1 MSTGSPS
8 KRRVVA
14 PRFGEALRR
23 LRGRQSRGEV
33 CRVLASKGL
42 ALDRST
48 LLQYERGTV
57 ATPNLAIVWT
67 LAKHYGVSDREF
79 ARLTAI
85 LTHELTG
92 KKGPLPVLAR
102 RADPELVRLASTIRE
117 FPITLQ
123 KSVITVLRRLVDV
136 EIARRVVPSR
146 RSPDDEIA

>member
-1 MSTGSPS
+1 MSP
-8 KRRVVA
+8 KPVRPRAIVA
-14 PRFGEALRR
+14 PLFGDALRR

-57 ATPNLAIVWT
+57 RTPNIAIVWT

-92 KKGPLPVLAR
+92 RPGPVPT
-102 RADPELVRLASTIRE
+102 LASRYTPEQRRLLAVVGE
-117 FPITLQ
+117 FPITVQ
-123 KSVITVLRRLVDV
+123 KSVMTIIRRLGDLEV
-136 EIARRVVPSR
+136 ARRVVSSR
-146 RSPDDEIA
+146 RGR